1 MWVDSLV
8 QIVMYFV
15 VFLNVAPFLFALSQI
30 VSVIYLYDNHF
41 LERPNPKRSRWLF
54 SLFAFVAISLA
65 LAIDLT
71 YGYSLIQSI
80 LYLLLASLSFP
91 YMFLTAKGAVA
102 HKKNA
107 VFASFLLPCFCS
119 FFLVEAWDY
128 TNVLSYQ
135 CTTFPTYS
143 FLALAVA
150 LSAIILS
157 KMRDLRKEKEQA
169 DRLLI
174 QYQSIKQESL
184 KERIKPHFIFNYLI
198 AIENN
203 YHKDLA
209 SGDEAMEQFAQH
221 LRSNVDSMGRDLIP
235 FEDELKNI
243 LNYVD
248 LEAITEKRIVFFG
261 FEEDH
266 PVVASVRIRV
276 E

>member
-1 MWVDSLV
+1 
-8 QIVMYFV
+8 
-15 VFLNVAPFLFALSQI
+15 
-30 VSVIYLYDNHF
+30 
-41 LERPNPKRSRWLF
+41 
-54 SLFAFVAISLA
+54 
-65 LAIDLT
+65 
-71 YGYSLIQSI
+71 
-80 LYLLLASLSFP
+80 
-91 YMFLTAKGAVA
+91 
-102 HKKNA
+102 
-107 VFASFLLPCFCS
+107 
-119 FFLVEAWDY
+119 
-128 TNVLSYQ
+128 VLSYQ
-135 CTTFPTYS
+135 CTTFPTFS
-143 FLALAVA
+143 FLVLAVA

-184 KERIKPHFIFNYLI
+184 KEQIKPHFIFNYLT